1 MTIGIPY
8 APEALELRVRRFLK
22 FTIIQYE
29 TNFLRKRGRTVMNI
43 ANDKIV
49 GGRYVAHDVAHDGI
63 IFRNFVGNAVTH
75 CISYS

>member
-1 MTIGIPY
+1 
-8 APEALELRVRRFLK
+8 
-22 FTIIQYE
+22 
-29 TNFLRKRGRTVMNI
+29 MNI

-75 CISYS
+75 YISYS